1 MKMGFNDFCN
11 AIIVSV
17 GDKRKDFYFS
27 QTLTGYYADYRPQ
40 FPERSNGD
48 FLIAYDHFK
57 DKITI
62 SADTSTIPIIKQY
75 ISIQDLLNSLSDI
88 EEA

>member
-11 AIIVSV
+11 AIIGIV
-17 GDKRKDFYFS
+17 GNKIKYFYFS

-40 FPERSNGD
+40 FPEKSNGD

-62 SADTSTIPIIKQY
+62 SADTSTIPIIKQCV
-75 ISIQDLLNSLSDI
+75 SIQDLLNSLSNM
-88 EEA
+88 E

>member
-1 MKMGFNDFCN
+1 MKIGYKDFCN
-11 AIIVSV
+11 NIIEAV

-27 QTLTGYYADYRPQ
+27 QTLVGYYAEYRPK
-40 FPERSNGD
+40 FPEKSTGD

-62 SADTSTIPIIKQY
+62 SADTLTIPIIKKY
-75 ISIQDLLNSLSDI
+75 TAIQDLLYELSHM
-88 EEA
+88 E

>member
-1 MKMGFNDFCN
+1 MKMEFNDFCN
-11 AIIVSV
+11 AIIETV
-17 GDKRKDFYFS
+17 GNKRKDFYFS

-40 FPERSNGD
+40 FPEKSNGD

-62 SADTSTIPIIKQY
+62 SADTLAVPIIKQY
-75 ISIQDLLNSLSDI
+75 ISIQDLLSSLSNM
-88 EEA
+88 E

>member
-11 AIIVSV
+11 AIIETV

-27 QTLTGYYADYRPQ
+27 QTLMAYYADYRPH
-40 FPERSNGD
+40 FPEKSNGD
-48 FLIAYDHFK
+48 LLIAYDHLK

-62 SADTSTIPIIKQY
+62 SADSSTIPTIKRY

-88 EEA
+88 KEV